1 MQPFARLD
9 ALKGRMR
16 AATSSAPAVAQDRD
30 LAEALLLRGDEAS
43 FRELYRRHT
52 PRLHQLVLRIVGGA
66 EADAEDVVQDTWIRA
81 VERLDGFRWE
91 AAFSTWLTGI
101 GLNVARGML
110 RRRGRWEVPA
120 SPDAPEPWR
129 PPPHHAERMDLE
141 RAIALLPAGYRAVL
155 VLHDVEGFTHE
166 EIGEQLGIA
175 PGTSKSQLSHARR
188 AVRRLLGPAEEVLR

>member
-1 MQPFARLD
+1 MQPTGPLV

-16 AATSSAPAVAQDRD
+16 AAPSPSAADDRS
-30 LAEALLLRGDEAS
+30 LADRLLARGDEAA
-43 FRELYRRHT
+43 FRELYRRHN
-52 PRLHQLVLRIVGGA
+52 PRLYQFVLRLVAGG

-91 AAFSTWLTGI
+91 SAFSTWLTGI
-101 GLNVARGML
+101 ALNTARAML

-120 SPDAPEPWR
+120 DGDTPEPWCA
-129 PPPHHAERMDLE
+129 PPHEAERMDLE

-166 EIGEQLGIA
+166 EIGGQLGIA

-188 AVRRLLGPAEEVLR
+188 AMRRMLGPAEEVLR